1 MNEYKLN
8 KLHLCNYKVFDDKS
22 IEFRG
27 ADLIVLDGPNGYG
40 KTSIFEAIEYVVT
53 GNIKRAEQCPEVSG
67 RNGYNTHF
75 LAKDSS
81 KSVIIRGEFIS
92 DENKLEIE
100 RIIPVEKLAGVQNNP
115 KNLKNI
121 TRTRIFFNDIEIDT
135 TSQEEVDRIIGE
147 KLGENLNEF
156 YDKFYYI
163 SQEDRLHFLMDTDD
177 KRLNQISSLFN
188 IDDEIKQYNH
198 YIKLRKS
205 LNTKIKALKQ
215 ENQDARKVFEELKVG
230 LKGNKTDRRP
240 YKDLFPK
247 CEKKN
252 YINENIVKIKDK
264 EKLEEILKELKEIAL
279 LTRNKQYFEDYL
291 FNTRIL
297 SYSNNFDLM
306 KSILLLQTVEKQH
319 SNISQIYENYE
330 YMKKLPKNENS
341 DEINVEKLDYRVLKE
356 KLGIEADIEEVL
368 KIKSSLIKAR
378 QNQSTYNKAL
388 ERLKNAKE
396 TFSKNLEQWKLLIE
410 NSSDNVCPYCGTIF
424 DSEEDYMT
432 AIDESSKALDNCS
445 DLESKKIKELLDEL
459 KDKFNKDFK
468 DVIDHFIKEN
478 NYIEI
483 DCVKEVIKNLSELSE
498 KFSDLSMLLKKK
510 DLGIEEYIL
519 DLADEDSWSYQIN
532 NLLDAIKEKCV
543 NKLPDNFNELQSG
556 NRFSEHYA
564 NIYDGELEKIDVISE
579 EDENEKRLYLEEQY
593 QLQEYEK
600 IEEKENE
607 LLKNEKLEQNL
618 TDLKEK
624 VEKIVTIFKNE
635 IGKYEKR
642 IIGEIQIPLYIY
654 SGRILQYFQGGLG
667 IYIKADVKKDK
678 LDSIRFLASNQ
689 SDHDVLYT
697 MSSGQLTGVIISLTL
712 TLNKIYGTD
721 KFGCILI
728 DDPVQTMDDLN
739 IASLVEVLRGEFK
752 SYQMIVSTHEE
763 DFSRFIRYK
772 YDKYNLTTQRCR
784 LNE

>member
-81 KSVIIRGEFIS
+81 KSVIIQGEFIS

-564 NIYDGELEKIDVISE
+564 NIYDGELEKIVVISE